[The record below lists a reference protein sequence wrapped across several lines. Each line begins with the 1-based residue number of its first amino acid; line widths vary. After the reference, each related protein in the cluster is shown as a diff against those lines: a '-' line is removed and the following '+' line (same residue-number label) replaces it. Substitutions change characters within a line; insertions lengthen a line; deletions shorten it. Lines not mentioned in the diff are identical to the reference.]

1 MTNNDIKKALECHIK
16 RQCWND
22 CPNATE
28 ERQLLNRPCS
38 QMIAEDALDLIN
50 RYEAEIERLEGDL
63 IEERT
68 RRKNAVAEIERLKGY
83 VPPVVQMVNAY
94 DLLNARNEAIKEFA
108 ERLHC
113 HCQNIIN
120 EEWNKKTCPTSWA
133 DAYEEFDEVVD
144 NLVKEMVGED

>member
-1 MTNNDIKKALECHIK
+1 MTNNEIKKAVECHIK
-16 RQCWND
+16 RQCRND
-22 CPNATE
+22 CPNSTE

-83 VPPVVQMVNAY
+83 VTPVVQMVNAY

-108 ERLHC
+108 ERL
-113 HCQNIIN
+113 QIYVI
-120 EEWNKKTCPTSWA
+120 PQLA
-133 DAYEEFDEVVD
+133 DGYTREIVLKSSIDD
-144 NLVKEMVGED
+144 LVKEMVGERE